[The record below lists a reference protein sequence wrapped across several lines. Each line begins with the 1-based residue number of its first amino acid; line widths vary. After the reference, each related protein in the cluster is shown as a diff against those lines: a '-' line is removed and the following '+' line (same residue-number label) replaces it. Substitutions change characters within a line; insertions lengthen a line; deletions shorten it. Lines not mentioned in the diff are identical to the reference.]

1 MVNATWA
8 QGLDVAGLLT
18 EQKYSSSIFL
28 IVFASIV
35 HLIFFRQH
43 SVIRDKDGK
52 PIKELKANARVMKF
66 ALSAELSR
74 QGRELAGDAPYII
87 HNGQSKEFVIT
98 QPDHLKDFYK
108 NDTQHHP
115 KPANLNMGAYFGRIL
130 GHAVGVQAGERWKII
145 RKYFDPEFAFRVTV
159 EAMPR
164 TLNLVNQWADQL
176 VQHSI
181 SSSKPTASKSFTTDV
196 QSVGKFLP
204 FKIVSQQLYGQVF
217 DEEFFSKLLEMNSLH
232 EEILHD
238 VLLNQRLTSK
248 FWNLLPSKASRR
260 MDEYNRRWKK
270 FNLDAVALARKK
282 NLDCPLERIYRGVD
296 QNNELE
302 ELEFLHTV
310 DEILY
315 TNVEISAAVLKTLFT
330 RLAED
335 QAFQQSLRLEVISQ
349 TAAKDS
355 DLAKYVAKTD
365 SLLNFLVME
374 SMRHT
379 PAFWF
384 SLPECTAVAKT
395 IGGYQVPANTAVVID
410 SGRLNKEAV
419 TWGADGQDFRPE
431 RFKEIPQSKCRY
443 GFMKFGAGGASGRCL
458 GKHVADITFKLTV
471 IAVLKK
477 FSLETP
483 NGEVL
488 AATPAAVTF
497 SPN

>member
-8 QGLDVAGLLT
+8 QGLDVAGLFT
-18 EQKYSSSIFL
+18 EQKYSSSIL
-28 IVFASIV
+28 LVIFASIV
-35 HLIFFRQH
+35 HLVFLRRP
-43 SVIRDKDGK
+43 SVIRDKDGQ
-52 PIKELKANARVMKF
+52 PVKELKANARLMKF
-66 ALSAELSR
+66 AFSAELSR
-74 QGRELAGDAPYII
+74 QGRELAGDAPYMIR
-87 HNGQSKEFVIT
+87 NGQSRELVIT

-145 RKYFDPEFAFRVTV
+145 RKYFDPEFAFRITV
-159 EAMPR
+159 NAMPR
-164 TLNLVNQWADQL
+164 TLDLVNQWADQL
-176 VQHSI
+176 VQHSAP
-181 SSSKPTASKSFTTDV
+181 SSKPAARESFTTDV

-217 DEEFFSKLLEMNSLH
+217 NEEFFLKLLEMNSLH

-248 FWNLLPSKASRR
+248 FWNLFPSKASRR
-260 MDEYNRRWKK
+260 MDEYNRKWKR
-270 FNLDAVALARKK
+270 FNLDAVALARK
-282 NLDCPLERIYRGVD
+282 
-296 QNNELE
+296 
-302 ELEFLHTV
+302 FLHTV

-335 QAFQQSLRLEVISQ
+335 QVFQQSLRSEIISQ
-349 TAAKDS
+349 TATKDS

-410 SGRLNKEAV
+410 SGRLNKEAI

-431 RFKEIPQSKCRY
+431 RFKEIAQSKCRY

-458 GKHVADITFKLTV
+458 GKHVADITFKLTIIV
-471 IAVLKK
+471 VLKK
-477 FSLETP
+477 FLLEAP
-483 NGEVL
+483 EEEIL
-488 AATPAAVTF
+488 KATPAAVTF

>member
-1 MVNATWA
+1 MVNTTWG
-8 QGLDVAGLLT
+8 QGLDVAGLFT
-18 EQKYSSSIFL
+18 EQKYSSSIL
-28 IVFASIV
+28 LVILTSIV
-35 HLIFFRQH
+35 YLSFLRRP
-43 SVIRDKDGK
+43 SVIRDKNGK
-52 PIKELKANARVMKF
+52 PIKELKTNARVMKF

-74 QGRELAGDAPYII
+74 QGKELAGDAPYII
-87 HNGQSKEFVIT
+87 HNGQSKELVIT

-130 GHAVGVQAGERWKII
+130 GHAVGVQAGDRWKII
-145 RKYFDPEFAFRVTV
+145 RKYFDPEFAFRLTV
-159 EAMPR
+159 GAMPQ
-164 TLNLVNQWADQL
+164 TLDLVNQWADQL
-176 VQHSI
+176 VQHPI
-181 SSSKPTASKSFTTDV
+181 PTSNLAASESFTTDV

-217 DEEFFSKLLEMNSLH
+217 NEEFFAKLLEMNSLH

-248 FWNLLPSKASRR
+248 LWNLLPSKASRR
-260 MDEYNRRWKK
+260 MDEYNRKWKK
-270 FNLDAVALARKK
+270 FNLDAVIQARKE

-330 RLAED
+330 HLAKD
-335 QAFQQSLRLEVISQ
+335 QVFQQSLRLEIISQ
-349 TAAKDS
+349 TAAEDS

-374 SMRHT
+374 SMRYT

-419 TWGADGQDFRPE
+419 TWGADGHDFRPE
-431 RFKEIPQSKCRY
+431 RFNEITQSKCRY

-458 GKHVADITFKLTV
+458 GKHVADITFKLTIV
-471 IAVLKK
+471 VVLKK
-477 FSLETP
+477 FLLRTP
-483 NGEVL
+483 KDEVL
-488 AATPAAVTF
+488 AATPAAITF